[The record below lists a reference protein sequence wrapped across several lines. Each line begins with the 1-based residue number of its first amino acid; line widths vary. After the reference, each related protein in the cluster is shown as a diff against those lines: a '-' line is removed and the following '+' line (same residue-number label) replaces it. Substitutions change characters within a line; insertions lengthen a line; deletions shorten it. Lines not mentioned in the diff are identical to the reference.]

1 MVETW
6 SGFSEYPLGCVI
18 YDLLA
23 HRLEQVE
30 AHLEA
35 TWLGTD
41 KPWYGLATVPVLS
54 KQHVPS
60 VVWSQDKSRRV
71 VAGFLPVRYLSHC
84 LNGGGALTI
93 ERAENFRYLLLYR
106 RFACQVDVLYTPS
119 VALVRFV
126 DEGDET
132 VPGSGGEVVIAAG
145 CGSTYGVEG
154 WPELPWL
161 PTGRNGQPLP
171 GNRELV
177 DVFCYLLHR
186 SGEMEE
192 GDG

>member
-1 MVETW
+1 MPETW
-6 SGFSEYPLGCVI
+6 SGFAEYPLWCVI
-18 YDLLA
+18 YDLLS

-41 KPWYGLATVPVLS
+41 KPLYGLATVPALS

-60 VVWSQDKSRRV
+60 GVWSQDKSRRV
-71 VAGFLPVRYLSHC
+71 VAGFLPARYLSHC
-84 LNGGGALTI
+84 LNGRGAPTI
-93 ERAENFRYLLLYR
+93 ERAENFHYLLIHCDYGL
-106 RFACQVDVLYTPS
+106 QVDCLYSPL
-119 VALVRFV
+119 VALVHFV
-126 DEGDET
+126 DKGDDT
-132 VPGSGGEVVIAAG
+132 VPDSGGEVVIAAG

-161 PTGRNGQPLP
+161 PTGRKGQPLP

-186 SGEMEE
+186 SGEREE